1 MNVVLFQ
8 RSIEGAGEDGIEYCG
23 GQGEAQEE
31 EAADGRHNR
40 CGKTAPA
47 AEEGKKAD
55 ENLDDGGDD
64 SDEVADKH
72 PFGHCSVGFQAI
84 IKLFAEELIG
94 NGLIEAPYLDRV
106 EPELVRMLGAERDVV
121 VGVFF
126 RGRVV
131 VIEVTGAVVP
141 QADMV
146 EIIDVGGVSCR

>member
-1 MNVVLFQ
+1 MNVVFFQ

-23 GQGEAQEE
+23 GQGEGQEE

-47 AEEGKKAD
+47 AEEGEKAD

-64 SDEVADKH
+64 RDDVADKH
-72 PFGHCSVGFQAI
+72 PFGHGSVGFQAI
-84 IKLFAEELIG
+84 IQLLAEELIG
-94 NGLIEAPYLDRV
+94 NGLIEAPYLDRI
-106 EPELVRMLGAERDVV
+106 EPELIRMLGAERDVI
-121 VGVFF
+121 VGVLF

-131 VIEVTGAVVP
+131 VIEVTGAVIP

-146 EIIDVGGVSCR
+146 KGIDVGGVSRR